1 MAATIPED
9 GAEVYENG
17 SATLNYVIPIMIDPH

>member
-1 MAATIPED
+1 MAATIPEG

-17 SATLNYVIPIMIDPH
+17 SATPNDIIPIMIDPH